1 MSNGARA
8 PSSPR
13 TRRSYAKVGETRGGP
28 WLAPSPFAPSRSSS
42 QGGPHPS
49 GRCPSPAT
57 LQSSATASGREREVL
72 LIGGS
77 GSRPRWGGVQESEA
91 MRRGRAMCTLEKLQA
106 WLDVGPFGNS
116 SREEETMQSGWGRGG
131 GCPVLFYSKTGGG
144 IRAAERIDARVQ
156 RKIESGSQKC
166 RWYASW
172 GSSGGPP
179 RKRVPDRFSGG
190 HLQFRFGHGPCV
202 VVHPQA
208 VCWIYCVGEE
218 QEEETGWKMERR
230 RSFRCVCLQG
240 QVQQRGP
247 PSV

>member
-13 TRRSYAKVGETRGGP
+13 TRRSYAKVGETRGGA

-42 QGGPHPS
+42 QGGPHPF

-131 GCPVLFYSKTGGG
+131 GCPVLFYSKTGGASEQRRGLTQGCRERSSLAAKNAVGTPAGGRLVVHLGNESRTGFQAG
-144 IRAAERIDARVQ
+144 ICN
-156 RKIESGSQKC
+156 SGSAMDHALLFIRRQ
-166 RWYASW
+166 YA
-172 GSSGGPP
+172 GPT
-179 RKRVPDRFSGG
+179 V
-190 HLQFRFGHGPCV
+190 
-202 VVHPQA
+202 
-208 VCWIYCVGEE
+208 
-218 QEEETGWKMERR
+218 
-230 RSFRCVCLQG
+230 
-240 QVQQRGP
+240 
-247 PSV
+247 

>member
-1 MSNGARA
+1 
-8 PSSPR
+8 
-13 TRRSYAKVGETRGGP
+13 
-28 WLAPSPFAPSRSSS
+28 
-42 QGGPHPS
+42 
-49 GRCPSPAT
+49 
-57 LQSSATASGREREVL
+57 
-72 LIGGS
+72 
-77 GSRPRWGGVQESEA
+77 
-91 MRRGRAMCTLEKLQA
+91 MCTLEKLQA

-131 GCPVLFYSKTGGG
+131 GVSCVILFENGGG
-144 IRAAERIDARVQ
+144 IRAAERIDPRVQ